1 MLLELLY
8 IHKSTAN
15 LVGEPFA
22 KAHISFQLFQLL
34 EALLYSACEIQ
45 LVLQIEPIPKG
56 MKRTFIFQF
65 PHSRFPAAI
74 FCMLNAVGPP
84 NLWLTFYEYTIA
96 PITLESL

>member
-1 MLLELLY
+1 M
-8 IHKSTAN
+8 
-15 LVGEPFA
+15 GEPIA

-45 LVLQIEPIPKG
+45 LVLKIEPISKSL
-56 MKRTFIFQF
+56 KRTFSFQF
-65 PHSRFPAAI
+65 PHSRFAAAI

>member
-1 MLLELLY
+1 MCFQFSLL
-8 IHKSTAN
+8 T
-15 LVGEPFA
+15 
-22 KAHISFQLFQLL
+22 FQLL
-34 EALLYSACEIQ
+34 KAPLFSAYEMQLL
-45 LVLQIEPIPKG
+45 LQIEPIAEG
-56 MKRTFIFQF
+56 LIHTFSFQF